1 MTIHHT
7 GAQGPKGDKGDQ
19 SLSAKEW
26 KTYLIGGMVTVLLAT
41 TGTVYGLTASRI
53 TKVENTLT
61 AKQEEDKVMAVQL
74 AELKTSLDNLTDN
87 LGKLS
92 EDQQR
97 LVSKV
102 DAVMS
107 SILNDSRRWNEQ
119 MDKFERD
126 QRAREAEER
135 KK

>member
-1 MTIHHT
+1 MTIHHA
-7 GAQGPKGDKGDQ
+7 GPQGPKGDKGDQ
-19 SLSAKEW
+19 GLSAKEW